1 MTRRPRLYL
10 VAPAIAIAFAIATIA
25 AASPAG
31 PSGSTTLAVN
41 PSDFST
47 TIDNPLFPLSTL
59 GPKVFEGEEV
69 DPDTGEIITQR
80 LESRVLPDTI
90 NVGGV
95 DVLVLE
101 EKAYANG
108 ELIEVALDYFAQASD
123 GTVYYFGEDVDNY
136 INGVIDNHDGTWHA
150 GEAGAEPGI
159 IMPAVPIVGLEFAQE
174 IAPGV
179 AEDRAMVVALDLTI
193 STAAGDFTGCVEF
206 DDWNPL
212 EPPIVIEN
220 KFYCPGVGLVRVDA
234 PDGFEDLT
242 SYSIVDQGTPTPSPN
257 PSPTASP
264 TESPS
269 ESPTPS
275 PTPAPTI
282 APLLTGTGT
291 TTPTPAEPPARAAG
305 ESPAAVADDDDDEDD
320 DDADDAEEDDGE
332 DDSDDG
338 EDDSD
343 ELPD

>member
-25 AASPAG
+25 AASPAA
-31 PSGSTTLAVN
+31 PSGSTTLAVD
-41 PSDFST
+41 PGGFST

-90 NVGGV
+90 NIRGV
-95 DVLVLE
+95 EVLVLE

-123 GTVYYFGEDVDNY
+123 GTVFYFGEDVDNY
-136 INGVIDNHDGTWHA
+136 VNGVIDNHDGTWHA
-150 GEAGAEPGI
+150 GEGGAEPGI

-174 IAPGV
+174 IAPGI
-179 AEDRAMVVALDLTI
+179 AEDRAMVVALDLTV
-193 STAAGDFTGCVEF
+193 STVAGDFAGCVKF

-212 EPPIVIEN
+212 ETPLVIEN
-220 KFYCPGVGLVRVDA
+220 KFYCPGVGLVRTDT

-242 SYSIVDQGTPTPSPN
+242 SYSIVEPGTPTPSPG
-257 PSPTASP
+257 PTPVGTPGESPTS
-264 TESPS
+264 T
-269 ESPTPS
+269 PTPS
-275 PTPAPTI
+275 PTIGPSP
-282 APLLTGTGT
+282 TGTSAA
-291 TTPTPAEPPARAAG
+291 TPTST
-305 ESPAAVADDDDDEDD
+305 ESPAQAAGVSPAAFAEDD
-320 DDADDAEEDDGE
+320 DDGDEDEDEGADGAED
-332 DDSDDG
+332 DDSDYD
-338 EDDSD
+338 EDEAGDSD
-343 ELPD
+343 DDQD